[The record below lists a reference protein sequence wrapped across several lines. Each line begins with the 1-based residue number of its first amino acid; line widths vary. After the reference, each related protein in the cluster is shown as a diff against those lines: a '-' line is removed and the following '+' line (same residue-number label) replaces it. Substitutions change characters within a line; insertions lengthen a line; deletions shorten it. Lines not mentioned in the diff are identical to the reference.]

1 MEIPW
6 LGGRI
11 LVNFY
16 WENCFDF
23 CPGFAQ
29 FCFNLLCHI
38 FVRELPEQT
47 HYTRVWLPP
56 MPPSPHLAFK
66 FSQSQQISR
75 LRKPLHTY
83 LERSGRKL
91 CMWTIVRLGRPQRN
105 RTDSL
110 RKKYGMCIFLHKNLW
125 NFKMQLLLD
134 KCNRR
139 LDIYAMAVMFGFQ
152 EFMCEVADFC
162 EVRRFVC
169 EGRRFLWVSQFMCE
183 VRS

>member
-1 MEIPW
+1 MSYFRQ
-6 LGGRI
+6 RI
-11 LVNFY
+11 
-16 WENCFDF
+16 
-23 CPGFAQ
+23 
-29 FCFNLLCHI
+29 
-38 FVRELPEQT
+38 
-47 HYTRVWLPP
+47 TRADTLHKSLA
-56 MPPSPHLAFK
+56 SPHATISSPSFQILSISADFK
-66 FSQSQQISR
+66 ITKARS
-75 LRKPLHTY
+75 H

-169 EGRRFLWVSQFMCE
+169 EFRRFL
-183 VRS
+183 